1 MNDGAMKTVE
11 SMWVDIWCMLDWIVA
26 QHCRNA
32 FPWHELLNQLVH
44 RIEVGEGNEVAFWER
59 WGLGWDSEMAWQDRC
74 ESSEVSKWE
83 IPRFIQGLGTQ
94 GETKIS
100 SFCFLC

>member
-1 MNDGAMKTVE
+1 MGTQN
-11 SMWVDIWCMLDWIVA
+11 
-26 QHCRNA
+26 
-32 FPWHELLNQLVH
+32 
-44 RIEVGEGNEVAFWER
+44 EVGEGNEVAFWER